1 MSLLARGTTLTAR
14 TLPGV
19 RAYAVS
25 RANPRPRDPVLN
37 SPHAK
42 VQQISPDVT
51 FIHNPPS
58 SVPTPHSLTT
68 APASPLLSKR
78 TANTNIDTSLLPPEI
93 RPKATSAGPKL
104 TQPQIEEMRKL
115 RLQDPKT
122 NSCQVLARKYGC
134 SPVFVSMVAPL
145 PADQRKELEKDQN
158 AIRGQWGDRKQLIRE
173 IRKRRREFW

>member
-1 MSLLARGTTLTAR
+1 MGLLVRGTTLAAR
-14 TLPGV
+14 CLPGI
-19 RAYAVS
+19 RTYAVS

-37 SPHAK
+37 SPNAK

-78 TANTNIDTSLLPPEI
+78 APNADTSSLPPEI
-93 RPKATSAGPKL
+93 RPKAKSAGPKL

-145 PADQRKELEKDQN
+145 PAEQRKEVEKELNEQ
-158 AIRGQWGDRKQLIRE
+158 REEWGERKRLVRE
-173 IRKRRREFW
+173 IRKKRREFW